1 MRIIEWATGRAAL
14 RRLNADLL
22 QANAELR
29 GGLEQ
34 RDRLIESQQRLIT
47 ALREVNAELDRAVP
61 PPAEDGTATARGG
74 WAEWNGGHN
83 G

>member
-1 MRIIEWATGRAAL
+1 MRIIEWLTGRAAL

-22 QANAELR
+22 QANAALR

-47 ALREVNAELDRAVP
+47 ALRDVNAELDRNLNDREEAK
-61 PPAEDGTATARGG
+61 DGR
-74 WAEWNGGHN
+74 
-83 G
+83 